1 MGDLKENE
9 SGGEREQEG
18 GWTLSGSWTNPE
30 GGSFGQFRCFRENVG
45 GFNTFS
51 TFCAVCQRVIR
62 PGETRFVAVDV
73 LEEWGC
79 CESCQQS
86 GGAQQRQV
94 ESEVVLASEVAQGT
108 CCASVAADALLRFSS
123 RPFLGTRTLTTGF
136 QWVTYGEVG
145 GAAWSVARGLLK
157 KKMLRWD
164 SRQQP
169 RPVFVLLADLSPA
182 YVCCLLAGLLAGCV
196 LVPLHGALEPES
208 LASCLTLV
216 QPAAVFVGVEYVEKA
231 AKALALSHITP
242 RLTAVLKHATLP
254 STTTPSPQGVEEESQ
269 RETLFSLDI
278 EALATLG
285 SNSGEDEVTLLPRE
299 IDEVTAILFTSGSSG
314 EPKGVAYTEK
324 LLRPS
329 EGASN
334 VVPLV
339 KLDIQPFHPSFIV
352 SLLSVMKVGGRRAIS
367 TDLGTVLEDAR
378 LTRPTHISA
387 PPIFWTMLQREH
399 AARMATLVAHNASLP
414 PESRRTN
421 GQMLAQASREV
432 RLLLGNRLVAIATGG
447 AAVPASTLHF
457 VREQLGV
464 ELSDLY
470 GSRETGGIARDGVVY
485 PGVDVVLLPV
495 PEMDYYPTG
504 DPPRGEIV
512 VHSARLFSGY
522 YKNTTATSAAFV
534 EIDGK
539 QYYRTGDIG
548 ERSGG
553 KLRIIDRCGAVV
565 KLAQSEWLSPTRVE
579 IVLESSPL
587 VAQVLLPSP
596 PPNPLPKLN

>member
-1 MGDLKENE
+1 ML
-9 SGGEREQEG
+9 
-18 GWTLSGSWTNPE
+18 
-30 GGSFGQFRCFRENVG
+30 
-45 GFNTFS
+45 
-51 TFCAVCQRVIR
+51 
-62 PGETRFVAVDV
+62 
-73 LEEWGC
+73 
-79 CESCQQS
+79 
-86 GGAQQRQV
+86 
-94 ESEVVLASEVAQGT
+94 
-108 CCASVAADALLRFSS
+108 
-123 RPFLGTRTLTTGF
+123 
-136 QWVTYGEVG
+136 QWDG
-145 GAAWSVARGLLK
+145 K
-157 KKMLRWD
+157 
-164 SRQQP
+164 QQP

-208 LASCLTLV
+208 LASCFTLV
-216 QPAAVFVGVEYVEKA
+216 QPAAVFVGAEYVEKA
-231 AKALALSHITP
+231 AKTLALSQITP
-242 RLTAVLKHATLP
+242 KLTAVLKHTTLP
-254 STTTPSPQGVEEESQ
+254 STAPSPEGVEESH
-269 RETLFSLDI
+269 RDTLFSLDI
-278 EALATLG
+278 EAIATLG
-285 SNSGEDEVTLLPRE
+285 GTSGEGEVTLLPRE

-314 EPKGVAYTEK
+314 VPKGVAYTEK

-414 PESRRTN
+414 AENRRTN
-421 GQMLAQASREV
+421 GQMLAQVSREV
-432 RLLLGNRLVAIATGG
+432 RLLLGNRLVAVATGG
-447 AAVPASTLHF
+447 AAVPASTLQF

-495 PEMDYYPTG
+495 PEMGYYPTG

-522 YKNTTATSAAFV
+522 FKNLTATSASFV

-587 VAQVLLPSP
+587 VAQVLLPTSP
-596 PPNPLPKLN
+596 PPKYLLTRMSGIRIGIGWPQVSCWGGSPIHGDDVTHGKRECVGRECIIEGAAVLVCPSPSSSFRGASGSGYRA